1 MKISLSRKLFMTFV
15 YIALTILCTAMVMP
29 FIKVIAQSLSSAKA
43 IETGT
48 VWFWPIDFNLLNYRA
63 VLSDSGIIRAFYNS
77 TIITVV
83 GTLINLVMTC
93 LLAYPTSRKE
103 FEHSKLILFMIMITL
118 IFSAPLIPN
127 FLLVKQLGM
136 LDTLWAV
143 MIPGAISSFNFFILR
158 SFFKNLSEELMD
170 AARIDGCGELGI
182 LMRMVLPLS
191 KASLAAIGLFYAV
204 GNWNNL
210 QGPLVYLQS
219 PDMITLQ
226 VKLYMM
232 IVSDVTVVPDI
243 PEMIQLSPE
252 GIRMTTIVVATLP
265 ILLIYPFLQKY
276 FIQGATLG
284 SLKE

>member
-1 MKISLSRKLFMTFV
+1 MQISLSRKLFMAFV
-15 YIALTILCTAMVMP
+15 YIGLTLLCAAMVIP
-29 FIKVIAQSLSSAKA
+29 FVKVIAQSLSSSKA
-43 IETGT
+43 IESGA
-48 VWFWPIDFNLLNYRA
+48 VWFWPVGFNLLNYKA
-63 VLSDSGIIRAFYNS
+63 VLSDPSIGRAFYNS
-77 TIITVV
+77 AFITIV
-83 GTLINLVMTC
+83 GTLVNLVMTC

-103 FEHSKLILFMIMITL
+103 FEHSKLVLFMIMITL

-127 FLLVKQLGM
+127 YLLVKQLGM

-158 SFFKNLSEELMD
+158 SFFKNLSEELID
-170 AARIDGCGELGI
+170 AARIDGCGELRI
-182 LMRMVLPLS
+182 LLRMVLPLS
-191 KASLAAIGLFYAV
+191 KAALAAIGLFYAV

-219 PDMITLQ
+219 PKMITLQ
-226 VKLYMM
+226 VKLYTM
-232 IVSDVTVVPDI
+232 IVSDVTIVPDI
-243 PEMIQLSPE
+243 PELIQLSPE

-265 ILLIYPFLQKY
+265 ILLIYPFLQKH